1 MLQHWKRKGSDTK
14 NYNELVK
21 EKYDFDEKPSVD
33 DKYEEQIV
41 MDILN
46 NVLHNHIKTEEP
58 YAELTVQDAETIH
71 GEINSKMK
79 TI

>member
-1 MLQHWKRKGSDTK
+1 
-14 NYNELVK
+14 
-21 EKYDFDEKPSVD
+21 
-33 DKYEEQIV
+33 